1 MHKLTNRLK
10 ITQNGDLNLEN
21 ITDADISIVAL
32 DTSISKQKLYQQH
45 QEYLTN
51 ECNKNTLILGLIFA
65 ATIGLIVYS
74 IQNLETPNHARKN
87 VTRILCR
94 ENSQCG
100 KIRDDRSSTVSNYT

>member
-1 MHKLTNRLK
+1 MHKLTTQLR
-10 ITQNGDLNLEN
+10 IHQNGDLHLQN

-51 ECNKNTLILGLIFA
+51 ECNKNSLILGVIFA

-74 IQNLETPNHARKN
+74 VQNLEMTNVRKN
-87 VTRILCR
+87 VTTILQFQNRI
-94 ENSQCG
+94 G
-100 KIRDDRSSTVSNYT
+100 

>member
-1 MHKLTNRLK
+1 MQKLTNRLK

-51 ECNKNTLILGLIFA
+51 ECNKNSIILGLIFA
-65 ATIGLIVYS
+65 STLGLIVYS
-74 IQNLETPNHARKN
+74 IQNLEIHTDARKN
-87 VTRILCR
+87 VTTILFR
-94 ENSQCG
+94 VNQTG
-100 KIRDDRSSTVSNYT
+100 